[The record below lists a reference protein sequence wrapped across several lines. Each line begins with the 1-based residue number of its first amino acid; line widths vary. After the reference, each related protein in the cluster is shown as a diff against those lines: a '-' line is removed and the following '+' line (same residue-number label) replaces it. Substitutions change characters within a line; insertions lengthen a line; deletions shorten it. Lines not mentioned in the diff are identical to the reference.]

1 MACSDDDLNEL
12 YVNAMS
18 AANHIPELVK
28 KLYALVGE
36 FEHRFPGRKF
46 TPDGHLVGSIG
57 EVVAASRYN
66 LRLLPASTE
75 GHDAQAANGLRVQIK
90 ATQGTGVALRSEPE
104 HLLVLKINKD
114 GTTQEVF
121 NGPGDAVWKCCGV
134 MQKNGQR
141 PISLKRLQAIQK
153 TVLPCERLPETSQ

>member
-1 MACSDDDLNEL
+1 
-12 YVNAMS
+12 MS
-18 AANHIPELVK
+18 AIKDVPDLVK

-66 LRLLPASTE
+66 LALLPASAE
-75 GHDAQAANGLRVQIK
+75 GHDARAANGCLVQIK

-104 HLLVLKINKD
+104 HLIVLKILRD
-114 GTTQEVF
+114 GTTQEIY
-121 NGPGDAVWKCCGV
+121 NGPGKGVWNSCGA

-141 PISLKRLQAIQK
+141 PISLKRLQTIQDA
-153 TVLPCERLPETSQ
+153 VPPSQRLSEVKQ

>member
-1 MACSDDDLNEL
+1 
-12 YVNAMS
+12 MS
-18 AANHIPELVK
+18 AINDVPDLVK

-66 LRLLPASTE
+66 LVLLPASAE
-75 GHDAQAANGLRVQIK
+75 GHDARATNGLLVQIK

-104 HLLVLKINKD
+104 HLIVLKILSD
-114 GTTQEVF
+114 GTTQEIY
-121 NGPGDAVWKCCGV
+121 NGPGEPVWNSCGA

-141 PISLKRLQAIQK
+141 PISVKRLQAIQE
-153 TVLPCERLPETSQ
+153 VVPPSQRLSEVKQ